1 MPRPLIDRARCLLLA
16 VATLLAG
23 CVSGP
28 RWTASE
34 DGRFYAET
42 NGWSLAVHSDRARL
56 AELVPPG
63 GEVNVL
69 AAGGHIVWL
78 GPQAEWARE
87 WPPPRDWHRAA
98 AERIERRDRGRTL
111 RVVGAHTDPSHPRIV
126 RDYTLR
132 SDGLDLTVRWQGDS
146 TARQIVQIIQLL
158 PETKVHVVAEPTP
171 ELPHGVGHLPLV
183 PARDPLRVDLAPEP
197 RFVSRGS
204 APDRLVLH
212 RGDGDAKYGF
222 PPRELWAELPS
233 GARLGLAPG
242 PWEGAW
248 VETLD
253 AGLTTQVYLG
263 RADLEFVE
271 IEQLSPR
278 LRPARTGEAVSHTSR
293 LLLPPVTHPSTFD
306 NQAGNR

>member
-1 MPRPLIDRARCLLLA
+1 MPRTSIVLAKLLLLPA
-16 VATLLAG
+16 LVLLLGG
-23 CVSGP
+23 CLSGP
-28 RWTASE
+28 RWRTGE
-34 DGRFYAET
+34 DGRFHAET
-42 NGWSLAVHSDRARL
+42 NGWRLAVHPERARL

-63 GEVNVL
+63 GEGNVL

-87 WPPPRDWHRAA
+87 WPPPRDWHKAA
-98 AERIERRDRGRTL
+98 AERVEQRDRGRTL
-111 RVVGAHTDPSHPRIV
+111 RVVGAHTDPGHPRLV

-132 SDGLDLTVRWQGDS
+132 RDGVDLTVRWAGDGE
-146 TARQIVQIIQLL
+146 ARQIVQIIQLL
-158 PETKVHVVAEPTP
+158 PETKVHVLAEPTP

-183 PARDPLRVDLAPEP
+183 PRRESLRVDLAADP
-197 RFVSRGS
+197 RFASRGS
-204 APDRLVLH
+204 SPDRLVLH

-222 PPRELWAELPS
+222 PPRELWAEFPG

-242 PWEGAW
+242 PWEGEW

-278 LRPARTGEAVSHTSR
+278 LAPARRGDTVSHTAR
-293 LLLPPVTHPSTFD
+293 LILP
-306 NQAGNR
+306 